1 MVIKISRKNYCSEV
15 DSTIWSET
23 TTMNTKLNFDSYGD
37 GKEVEEGSKC
47 LFGMTYLMVINA
59 YLIS

>member
-1 MVIKISRKNYCSEV
+1 
-15 DSTIWSET
+15 
-23 TTMNTKLNFDSYGD
+23 MNTKLNFDSYGD
-37 GKEVEEGSKC
+37 GKEVEEGSKY